1 MMLLSED
8 LFKEAK
14 IDPGAVVSAS
24 VVGTER
30 GALAANVL
38 MKARENSLAIIVDV
52 LLFNNNNLGA
62 PNGYSQI

>member
-14 IDPGAVVSAS
+14 MDPGAVVSAS
-24 VVGTER
+24 VVGTES

-38 MKARENSLAIIVDV
+38 MNARENSLAIIIDG
-52 LLFNNNNLGA
+52 FT
-62 PNGYSQI
+62 I

>member
-1 MMLLSED
+1 MMLFSED

-24 VVGTER
+24 VVGMER

-38 MKARENSLAIIVDV
+38 MKARENSLAIIVDD
-52 LLFNNNNLGA
+52 FT
-62 PNGYSQI
+62 I